1 MSSLRYLRI
10 TGSFA
15 LARMLGSARI
25 SSKSDFARRAA
36 GRSTAGTYKSSW
48 ACACMAYETMR
59 HSYADSYQPRAARNR
74 GSDWGSSS
82 LEVRTSVLRMA
93 CQLSS
98 EMVLPPGTLMALR
111 TSSLRASAG

>member
-1 MSSLRYLRI
+1 
-10 TGSFA
+10 
-15 LARMLGSARI
+15 
-25 SSKSDFARRAA
+25 
-36 GRSTAGTYKSSW
+36 
-48 ACACMAYETMR
+48 MR

-98 EMVLPPGTLMALR
+98 EMVLQAGNPHGVEDLESASERGKTSTRRRPKNDTRGPGFMYQR
-111 TSSLRASAG
+111 CKVNPHVTSAINLPSRHSDTASVGKGGGAVWG